1 MRISDWSSDVCSS
14 DLAAIAVV
22 VTLFGNAVAI
32 GIEHLS
38 HVSQAIP
45 LRGVLREHQ
54 HRIIGYNVAEA
65 VAHAGQPIVVVM
77 AFAPLVV
84 EELGG
89 LAMLEQ
95 RVAAGIVQRQAQAKR
110 DAMLDWHSVV
120 EGKRVSVRVVNGGRR
135 PIKKK

>member
-65 VAHAGQPIVVVM
+65 VAHAVQPIVVVM

-84 EELGG
+84 EALGG
-89 LAMLEQ
+89 LALLDQ
-95 RVAAGIVQRQAQAKR
+95 REIGSASCRERVCQFVKIWVVAFT
-110 DAMLDWHSVV
+110 L
-120 EGKRVSVRVVNGGRR
+120 
-135 PIKKK
+135 KKKT